1 MAEKLLSVMS
11 MKRLSTL
18 SVFLTLSTL
27 LSLFLSFTEDQLKKG
42 AVLKAE
48 TVLDPFY
55 DIERMSDSLRFIVNN
70 EFSLRNVFLCAFV
83 EELSRDKQKW
93 PNNLVVRLL
102 QKLAETEKKDTSSKS
117 SVFFCPNKILGRDV

>member
-1 MAEKLLSVMS
+1 M
-11 MKRLSTL
+11 
-18 SVFLTLSTL
+18 
-27 LSLFLSFTEDQLKKG
+27 
-42 AVLKAE
+42 KAE

-70 EFSLRNVFLCAFV
+70 EFSLRNVFLCAFE

-102 QKLAETEKKDTSSKS
+102 QKLAETVKRHTSR
-117 SVFFCPNKILGRDV
+117 VEFFRPNKILGRDAV